1 MKLLCQSKT
10 LYNIY
15 YSAPVKESRMHGS
28 QNKPCYNGLMF
39 FTLPPNPPVP
49 SKPWIDVLA

>member
-39 FTLPPNPPVP
+39 FTLPPNPPLP
-49 SKPWIDVLA
+49 FKPWIDVLA